1 MSEYNLN
8 YLDFEQPLLE
18 IENKIASIKT
28 SASTSQGDRNKI
40 DSLNKELE
48 KNITKI
54 FSSLS
59 DWQISQLAR
68 HPLRPYTLDYVSN
81 IFDDFV
87 EIHGDR

>member
-48 KNITKI
+48 KISLKYFLLYLIGKFLKSQDILYVLTRLIMFLI
-54 FSSLS
+54 FLM
-59 DWQISQLAR
+59 IL
-68 HPLRPYTLDYVSN
+68 
-81 IFDDFV
+81 
-87 EIHGDR
+87 